1 MNIKLVAKHLS
12 YLRKKHGLTQ
22 EELAEE
28 ISVSRQ
34 AVSHWECGAAM
45 PDVAVLLDLSKLY
58 EMTIN
63 EILEP
68 DIISGK
74 LESFEQL
81 QRLSKGEAEVLYG
94 LVSVETLVKG
104 YMATSPENAKWMEE
118 NIKDIDFSGERV
130 KIGRIRVQEV
140 IEAQNEIV
148 NMINFHLP
156 T

>member
-1 MNIKLVAKHLS
+1 MNIKLVAKYLS
-12 YLRKKHGLTQ
+12 YLQKKHGLTQ
-22 EELAEE
+22 KALAEE
-28 ISVSRQ
+28 LGVSRQ
-34 AVSHWECGAAM
+34 AVSHWECGASM

-68 DIISGK
+68 DVIVGK

-81 QRLSKGEAEVLYG
+81 QRLSKEEAEVLYE
-94 LVSVETLVKG
+94 LVSAETLVKG
-104 YMATSPENAKWMEE
+104 YMAASPANAKWMEE
-118 NIKDIDFSGERV
+118 NIKDIDFPMERV
-130 KIGRIRVQEV
+130 KIGRVRVQEV